1 MKQLYVFIKLYISE
15 CCGNYN
21 IPVVVHKSYEEWV
34 EGIQISYQYS
44 ELVHDEKLCLCHFPS
59 SLCFAVFLIHENN
72 SCPLRRKQPKKNI
85 NNFFYG
91 ICMCY
96 NTHVTSK

>member
-59 SLCFAVFLIHENN
+59 SLCFAVFLIH
-72 SCPLRRKQPKKNI
+72 
-85 NNFFYG
+85 
-91 ICMCY
+91 
-96 NTHVTSK
+96 